1 MPEDRIEEEK
11 RFWAR
16 FASRYDGF
24 MDRQVTS
31 YGTLIKKILGE
42 IEEGWLVLEVAAG
55 TGTIALRMAGKARKV
70 YAIDITPEM
79 IARADEKAKS
89 QGIKNVICSV
99 DDAYALP
106 FSDRTFDAV
115 VCANALHKMQEPGR
129 ALAEMRRVLKP
140 AGRLITPTLCHGQNL
155 KSQIIS
161 RLMALTGFP
170 AYHRFDQARLTRL
183 IEDAGFVIGKNEMI
197 AETIPMA
204 YIVARPR

>member
-16 FASRYDGF
+16 FASRYDAF
-24 MDRQVTS
+24 MDRRVTS
-31 YGTLIKKILGE
+31 YGTLIEKILRE
-42 IEEGWLVLEVAAG
+42 IEEGSLVLEVAAG

-89 QGIKNVICSV
+89 RGIKNVICSV

-106 FSDRTFDAV
+106 FSTQTFDAV
-115 VCANALHKMQEPGR
+115 VCANALHTMQEPGR

-140 AGRLITPTLCHGQNL
+140 AGRLIAPTLCHGQNL
-155 KSQIIS
+155 KSHIIS
-161 RLMALTGFP
+161 RIMALTGFP
-170 AYHRFDQARLTRL
+170 AYHRFNQARLTRL